1 MTQPAIQPKKNNH
14 ILKWLLPL
22 AITAIAFY
30 FIARQVKLEDLKSA
44 FGMLKGH
51 TWQTLGVLFGVYVI
65 SMSLRALAIKLILGK
80 NFDFKTAFFSMNAG
94 YLLNNFL
101 PFRLGEV
108 GRSLLL
114 TGEGKN
120 KAPFYKIFASVFTE
134 RILDIFI
141 SASLFLLTISVAVT
155 SQTLRTLVWIAW
167 SLMIAMMVVMAVLS
181 KHKNRFFNWYQKLL
195 GTKPFWMKK
204 VLPKLANFLEG
215 FEVLADIKNMVAILG
230 VLAVSWTLAM
240 VEIYYLQH
248 LLVPNAQWWW
258 PAFVCSAT
266 AFAAALPSAPG
277 SLGVYEAAMV
287 SAYLVLGVDQ
297 APALTIA
304 IILHV
309 YQFVISSLIGLV
321 GLERLGENIGSLA
334 AKSSRRQKSKEEQ
347 S

>member
-1 MTQPAIQPKKNNH
+1 MTSLTTQPNKRKQV
-14 ILKWLLPL
+14 LRWLLPL

-30 FIARQVKLEDLKSA
+30 FIAKQVKLEDLKSA
-44 FGMLKGH
+44 FSMLKGH
-51 TWQTLGVLFGVYVI
+51 TWQALGVLLGVYVI
-65 SMSLRALAIKLILGK
+65 SMSLRALSIKLILGK

-167 SLMIAMMVVMAVLS
+167 VLMIVMMVVMAVLS
-181 KHKNRFFNWYQKLL
+181 KHKTRFYNWYQKIL

-204 VLPKLANFLEG
+204 ILPKLASFLEG
-215 FEVLADIKNMVAILG
+215 FEVLAEPKQLVAIFG
-230 VLAVSWTLAM
+230 VLVLSWSLSM
-240 VEIYYLQH
+240 VEMYYLQR
-248 LLVPNAQWWW
+248 LLIPNSQWWW
-258 PAFVCSAT
+258 PAFVISAA
-266 AFAAALPSAPG
+266 AFAAALPSAPA

-287 SAYLVLGVDQ
+287 GAYLILGVDQ
-297 APALTIA
+297 APALTMA
-304 IILHV
+304 LILHV
-309 YQFVISSLIGLV
+309 YQFVLSSLFGLA
-321 GLERLGENIGSLA
+321 GLEQLGENIASLA
-334 AKSSRRQKSKEEQ
+334 TKSSRRQEPKEELV
-347 S
+347 